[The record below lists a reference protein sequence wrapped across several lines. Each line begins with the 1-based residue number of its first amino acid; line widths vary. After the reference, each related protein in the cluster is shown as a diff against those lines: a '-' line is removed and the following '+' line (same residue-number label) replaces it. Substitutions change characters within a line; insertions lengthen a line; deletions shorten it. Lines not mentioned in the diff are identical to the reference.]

1 MARKNSKQVIKIFV
15 NGSKQQKNGKDVNL
29 IDVFENRLRS
39 QDRAGNNSGTLY
51 FSPTILCTLLN
62 NYDAACSNEGSFITW
77 INNTLKSVYFEL
89 QTGEIIPLS
98 AVSELHLKSSTQQVA
113 NNSVSLQNIKLS
125 SLQLVNI
132 PTPSAQTQN
141 NMYEAYICRVG
152 SNKQERVYLGDKLN
166 LAKDGTSD
174 LTLDHVVTTY
184 DMREQYQNDL
194 EYIAKIDALIRFFIP
209 QHPQMKSRTLYN
221 AIAKDIVQI
230 INFKDQTALN
240 KLNEELALIVRA
252 TRGIRVCTAR
262 VNKLSI

>member
-1 MARKNSKQVIKIFV
+1 MAKQVIKIFV

-98 AVSELHLKSSTQQVA
+98 AVSELHLESSTQQVA
-113 NNSVSLQNIKLS
+113 NNSVSLQNIQLS

-141 NMYEAYICRVG
+141 NNMYEVYICRVG

-166 LAKDGTSD
+166 LAKNGTMD

-209 QHPQMKSRTLYN
+209 QHPKMKSRKLYN
-221 AIAKDIVQI
+221 AIATDIANI
-230 INFKDQTALN
+230 ISFNDQTALN
-240 KLNEELALIVRA
+240 KLNDELALIVRA

-262 VNKLSI
+262 VNKLSF